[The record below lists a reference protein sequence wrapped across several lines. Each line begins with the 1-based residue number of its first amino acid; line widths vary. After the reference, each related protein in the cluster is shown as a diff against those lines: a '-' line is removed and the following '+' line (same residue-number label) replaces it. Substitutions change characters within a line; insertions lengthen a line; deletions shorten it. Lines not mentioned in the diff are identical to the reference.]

1 MGNTLFDQLKK
12 TGLIDEKKAKQLK
25 KEKHHQNK
33 QKAGKHVKKITKS
46 QQVAQKSQAEK
57 TARDRAL
64 NQQRKLA
71 AEQKALTAQIRQ
83 IIKQNRVK
91 ESEGEI
97 RYHFSDEN
105 KVQRL
110 YVSEAVQKQLIS
122 GQLVIV
128 KMQQK
133 YELVP
138 SAVGEKIKARDPKSV
153 ISVSNA
159 TQKTTA
165 EEDPYAEFKVPDDLM
180 W

>member
-12 TGLIDEKKAKQLK
+12 TGLIDEKKAKQIK

-46 QQVAQKSQAEK
+46 QQIAQKSQAEK

-83 IIKQNRVK
+83 IIKQNRIK
-91 ESEGEI
+91 ESEGKI
-97 RYHFSDEN
+97 RYHFSDQN
-105 KVQRL
+105 KVQRIF
-110 YVSEAVQKQLIS
+110 VSEIVQKQLIN
-122 GQLVIV
+122 GILVIV
-128 KMQQK
+128 KVGQK

-138 SAVGEKIKARDPKSV
+138 LEVGEKIKARDPQCV
-153 ISVSNA
+153 ISLPNA
-159 TQKTTA
+159 PEKSST
-165 EEDPYAEFKVPDDLM
+165 EEDPYADYQVPDDLM